1 MLSFVILVV
10 DSKKRVELGGILW
23 KTTLCIEDF
32 PLLQDQYKQLAQYTV
47 YFQGGAAE
55 ALIHFLRSKNPT
67 L

>member
-32 PLLQDQYKQLAQYTV
+32 PLLRSQYKQSA
-47 YFQGGAAE
+47 
-55 ALIHFLRSKNPT
+55 K
-67 L
+67 